1 MLKRKLQYRNLYR
14 GNRSTQFILN
24 TEDFPNQL
32 NQNSFSHKNERNM
45 SYSDV
50 LRNQEQT
57 VNDNSLH
64 KLESLI
70 QNQIEQTNKLISMM
84 SVLITKLCSQI

>member
-24 TEDFPNQL
+24 TEGFPNQL

-45 SYSDV
+45 SFSDV
-50 LRNQEQT
+50 Y
-57 VNDNSLH
+57 S
-64 KLESLI
+64 ESRADC
-70 QNQIEQTNKLISMM
+70 K
-84 SVLITKLCSQI
+84 

>member
-24 TEDFPNQL
+24 TEDCPNQL

-45 SYSDV
+45 SYSNV

-84 SVLITKLCSQI
+84 S

>member
-1 MLKRKLQYRNLYR
+1 ML
-14 GNRSTQFILN
+14 
-24 TEDFPNQL
+24 
-32 NQNSFSHKNERNM
+32 
-45 SYSDV
+45 YSDI

-57 VNDNSLH
+57 VNDNSHH